1 MYSSLLLSLSPGTR
15 NWRANF
21 VSRPLA
27 IERSFLVKAI
37 TIQFD
42 RLSASRMKTKSNSW
56 LVSLFAPYFCGSFRF
71 GSIDVFNYSV
81 SASFLYFVAFEMFGL
96 TNEMSK
102 LPQSSLIRID
112 RSLHTH
118 LLLRRK
124 LASQF
129 FSSFFTRRCN
139 MFDIPDALLISA
151 QWIDTLNRMDCKLPR
166 Q

>member
-102 LPQSSLIRID
+102 LPQSSLIRIVLYILIYSCD
-112 RSLHTH
+112 ENW
-118 LLLRRK
+118 LR
-124 LASQF
+124 
-129 FSSFFTRRCN
+129 SSFQAFSRVDATCSIFLMRC
-139 MFDIPDALLISA
+139 
-151 QWIDTLNRMDCKLPR
+151 
-166 Q
+166 